1 MGDITNLSWQ
11 IIIPDDSDW
20 LVVNPMSGTGN
31 TKINVDIVDSRTG
44 STTTA
49 ATISAVCTSCS
60 EYLEPFTLEIIRCI
74 MCDCDDLVVERIFP
88 CGCEDLVIEP
98 IQCGCGSLSIIV
110 TTLSFGYNEV
120 TAKPVE
126 VTNTCP
132 LPIEYIAEPS
142 DTFIHVSMTQNGF
155 NVSMDANPTNS
166 PRNGSIGI
174 KFNNETCH
182 TITINQEGKPCDC
195 NNLTLTQK

>member
-1 MGDITNLSWQ
+1 MCECKDL
-11 IIIPDDSDW
+11 D
-20 LVVNPMSGTGN
+20 VVQ
-31 TKINVDIVDSRTG
+31 
-44 STTTA
+44 
-49 ATISAVCTSCS
+49 
-60 EYLEPFTLEIIRCI
+60 
-74 MCDCDDLVVERIFP
+74 IFP
-88 CGCEDLVIEP
+88 CDCEDLSVEP
-98 IQCGCGSLSIIV
+98 IQCCCSSLSIIV
-110 TTLSFGYNEV
+110 TTLSFGYNEA